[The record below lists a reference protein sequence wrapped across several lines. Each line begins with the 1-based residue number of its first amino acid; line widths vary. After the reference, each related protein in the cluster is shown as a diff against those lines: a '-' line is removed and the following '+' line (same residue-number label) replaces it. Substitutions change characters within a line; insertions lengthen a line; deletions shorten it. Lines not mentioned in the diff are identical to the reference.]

1 MGMQLYANNDML
13 HGNFLVKHLTAYNAT
28 AQTIWESKL
37 DTLVNFKPVFV
48 MNHQTRQNEVFVQD
62 LNNAVY
68 LINQVGRILWK
79 IRLSEPVNSE
89 VFQVDYFRNGK
100 LQFMFS
106 TRSEIH
112 LIDRKGNAVDRYPVK
127 FRSPATCG
135 LSVFDYD
142 GNRDYRLF
150 IACEDKRVYAYTR
163 EGTLL
168 DGWEFGQSES
178 EVTQPVNHFKIG
190 DKDFLVFGDR
200 FKTYILDRKG
210 NTRVEADSYF
220 PRSVNNNY
228 QLNMSADAL
237 GPSFVAT
244 DTTGKIYFIGFNGI
258 VKTVELGKFSNRHFF
273 DFKDLDGDRKPE
285 FIFLEDEKLNVFSN
299 NQSKLFSFKFGESI
313 DSKPLIYQFSGTDR
327 KIGIVSRNENLI
339 YLINNNG
346 ELYEGFPLQ
355 GNTPFSIGDFGDSLS
370 RFNLIVGSRDNFLY
384 NYRVN

>member
-1 MGMQLYANNDML
+1 
-13 HGNFLVKHLTAYNAT
+13 
-28 AQTIWESKL
+28 
-37 DTLVNFKPVFV
+37 
-48 MNHQTRQNEVFVQD
+48 
-62 LNNAVY
+62 
-68 LINQVGRILWK
+68 
-79 IRLSEPVNSE
+79 
-89 VFQVDYFRNGK
+89 
-100 LQFMFS
+100 
-106 TRSEIH
+106 
-112 LIDRKGNAVDRYPVK
+112 
-127 FRSPATCG
+127 

-150 IACEDKRVYAYTR
+150 IACEDKRVYAYSR
-163 EGTLL
+163 EGSLL

-210 NTRVEADSYF
+210 NTRVEADTYF
-220 PRSVNNNY
+220 HRSANNNY
-228 QLNMSADAL
+228 QLNVSADAL

-244 DTTGKIYFIGFNGI
+244 DTAGKVYFIGFNGI

-285 FIFLEDEKLNVFSN
+285 FIFLEDEKLIVFSN

-313 DSKPLIYQFSGTDR
+313 VSKPLIYQFSGTDR

-370 RFNLIVGSRDNFLY
+370 RFNLIVGSGDNFLY